1 MTKYLIK
8 FCFIFA
14 LAACGEQTVTPNAPA
29 AASSTVSAAAASTTL
44 DKAKTA
50 YDSAFIAGFRKSF
63 VEEGVKSCIQSSSQ
77 GEKARQ
83 PCECMMTALDKG
95 LSDDEVMA
103 LSKGDEPKDV
113 EQRMNKAIVACK

>member
-1 MTKYLIK
+1 MTKYLIQ

-14 LAACGEQTVTPNAPA
+14 LAACGKQTVTPNAPV
-29 AASSTVSAAAASTTL
+29 AASSTVSVAASSTTL

-63 VEEGVKSCIQSSSQ
+63 VEEGVKSCIQSSGQ

-113 EQRMNKAIVACK
+113 DQRMNKAIVAFK

>member
-29 AASSTVSAAAASTTL
+29 AASSTTL

-63 VEEGVKSCIQSSSQ
+63 VEEGVKSCIQSSGQ

-83 PCECMMTALDKG
+83 PCECIMTALDKG

>member
-1 MTKYLIK
+1 M
-8 FCFIFA
+8 
-14 LAACGEQTVTPNAPA
+14 
-29 AASSTVSAAAASTTL
+29 
-44 DKAKTA
+44 
-50 YDSAFIAGFRKSF
+50 
-63 VEEGVKSCIQSSSQ
+63 KSCIQSSGQ